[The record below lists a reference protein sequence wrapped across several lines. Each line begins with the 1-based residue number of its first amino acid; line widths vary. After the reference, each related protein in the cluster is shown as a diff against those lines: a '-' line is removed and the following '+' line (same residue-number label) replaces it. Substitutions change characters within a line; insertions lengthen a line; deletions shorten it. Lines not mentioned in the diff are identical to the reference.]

1 MTRQSLQ
8 QIRPKRGHGVVDRAA
23 IAGLASLNSGVTI
36 LGACPSASYGE
47 RVIVWRQSASG
58 YSRPP

>member
-8 QIRPKRGHGVVDRAA
+8 QIRPERGLGAMDRAA
-23 IAGLASLNSGVTI
+23 IAGPASLNSGVTI
-36 LGACPSASYGE
+36 PGACPSASYGG